1 MESKSLIKNSILD
14 NILHNIKTYENKEL
28 TKSEFDKLGQ
38 IANEIGNLRWKYNKK
53 HEKKQSSDEQFEI
66 LRSLMG
72 V

>member
-1 MESKSLIKNSILD
+1 MEGKSLIKKPILD
-14 NILHNIKTYENKEL
+14 SILHNIKTYENKEL
-28 TKSEFDKLGQ
+28 TKTEYEKICK